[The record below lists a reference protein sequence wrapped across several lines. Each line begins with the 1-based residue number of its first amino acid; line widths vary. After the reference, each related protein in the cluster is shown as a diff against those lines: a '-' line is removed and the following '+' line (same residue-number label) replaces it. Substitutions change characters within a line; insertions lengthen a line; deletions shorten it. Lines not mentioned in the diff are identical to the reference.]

1 MTFRTATSRLMNSFP
16 LLKQGGLTL
25 AGASVALTLSL
36 LSGPALAGDPFRPG
50 NEYNI
55 GPDTE
60 AAFEAF
66 FRDGD
71 YRSARQ
77 DIETAIASEGDEPL
91 VRSLAASIAYLDGDY
106 DQMAQQAAMTK
117 STAAALMDSSPLRG
131 HIYSAVGIFLDGAH
145 LMTTEGVARSTPTA
159 LGMLQQ
165 VFSHLDEAE
174 KIDKTDPELNLIQ
187 GFMDLML
194 AVNLPFSNP
203 EQTIERLAEYSS
215 PSYLT
220 YRGIALGYRDLGEDA
235 EALVA
240 VNQALQAAP
249 ENPELFYLKA
259 QLQRRQQQTADSI
272 ASFDKALAY
281 AEQLPPDTARMIYR
295 ERCGA
300 LGSSPDIC
308 GQEAAEFIEN
318 L

>member
-1 MTFRTATSRLMNSFP
+1 MMFRTATLRLMNSIP
-16 LLKQGGLTL
+16 RLKRGGLAL
-25 AGASVALTLSL
+25 IGASTALTLSL

-50 NEYNI
+50 NEYDI
-55 GPDTE
+55 GPKTE
-60 AAFEAF
+60 EAFEAF
-66 FRDGD
+66 FKDGD
-71 YRSARQ
+71 YRSASQ
-77 DIETAIASEGDEPL
+77 AIEVAIEAESDEPL
-91 VRSLAASIAYLDGDY
+91 AHSLAASMAYLEGDY
-106 DQMAQQAAMTK
+106 EKMARQAALTK
-117 STAAALMDSSPLRG
+117 STATALMDSSPLRG
-131 HIYSAVGIFLDGAH
+131 HLYSAVGLFLDGAH

-159 LGMLQQ
+159 LGMLQK

-203 EQTIERLAEYSS
+203 EETIDRLAQYSS

-220 YRGIALGYRDLGEDA
+220 YRGIALGYRDLGQNA
-235 EALVA
+235 EALAA
-240 VNQALQAAP
+240 VNQALEAAP

-259 QLQRRQQQTADSI
+259 QLQRRQQQTAASI
-272 ASFDKALAY
+272 VSFDRALTY
-281 AEQLPPDTARMIYR
+281 ADQLPDDVVRMINR

-300 LGSSPDIC
+300 LGDSSDAC
-308 GQEAAEFIEN
+308 GMGAAESTEN